1 MDFNPYRSNG
11 NILRPAKA
19 DMTLST
25 PSNPKDITVGKFQEI
40 KSLNFVL
47 SSEK

>member
-1 MDFNPYRSNG
+1 MDFNLYGSNG

-19 DMTLST
+19 NMTLRT
-25 PSNPKDITVGKFQEI
+25 PKNRKDITVGKCQKI
-40 KSLNFVL
+40 KTLDFVL